1 MPWHGIIAGQSGESS
16 INREVLMFL
25 GVDYAFRLGPELI
38 GLHPLDLY
46 RRSLLSNLHRH
57 KRHAPYP
64 SSSVVGGCPE
74 PSRRAA
80 PRSAQRL
87 WEAGVRFRPSSG
99 FLDDVAFDVRRR
111 RLEVPGVALDEPSE
125 YKFHN
130 IMAFEALHG
139 ATSGDVTSLHTDEI

>member
-1 MPWHGIIAGQSGESS
+1 MP
-16 INREVLMFL
+16 
-25 GVDYAFRLGPELI
+25 
-38 GLHPLDLY
+38 
-46 RRSLLSNLHRH
+46 
-57 KRHAPYP
+57 
-64 SSSVVGGCPE
+64 
-74 PSRRAA
+74 RASA

-99 FLDDVAFDVRRR
+99 FLDDVAFDVGRR
-111 RLEVPGVALDEPSE
+111 RLEMPGVALDESSE